1 MFLGWTSGAVI
12 SPFSSFLCKMH
23 WRLAGNKTYL
33 LFLILALQCPMWG
46 QDDSTQSV
54 ELSEVFITAF
64 RNEASEENSMHTVA
78 LNTDS
83 LSNTGALTLSDIIA
97 KQPGV
102 SLLSTGPA
110 ISKPVIRGASGN
122 RVLVLLSGLKFDNQ
136 QWQEEHGL
144 GLSAMGTDRVEL
156 IIGPAGLLY
165 GSEAIG
171 GVVNIIE
178 EAPPAA
184 GSAVSDVRLLY
195 QSNTV
200 GGSIQAGYKTNNGKS
215 WWRLRANADN
225 FADYSDGNY
234 RRVLNSR
241 FKGYG
246 IKSSWGFEKNKW
258 HSVNH
263 FMSSFNQFGFIFND
277 IYTFL
282 KADDR
287 WSRSLSENPSHLVFL
302 NILSSENTYLK
313 NQRTVVKI
321 NGGLQSNQ
329 RLENE
334 GGGAIS
340 LNMLLL
346 TGQYNVKWSHQLN
359 DKHHIVLSHFLVQEQ
374 NTNFGA
380 RKIVPD
386 AAMHEG
392 NLSMYLESHF
402 SKSVIVEYGLGGGE
416 KYIVT
421 RYTPTVNDEKKLIRP
436 FTKFSPYYTAYAGL
450 TWFKHEHFNLKC
462 NLATGVRVP
471 NLAEL
476 SSNGLHEGVFVFEIG
491 NPQLK
496 NEQVYSANVYL
507 NLKSKKFTFTF
518 SPFYNRYH
526 DYIYLKPGESSDLWY
541 GFPKAYFV
549 QQDARQFGAEFSATG
564 VLVSTYSISITG
576 SGMRSQTSDGAFTP
590 YTPAIKLSP
599 SLQGVMKC
607 GGRPLGF
614 FITTDFVFAQT
625 ETAAFEPG
633 APAYQLLNAGMN
645 YSVKQAKKQWQFS
658 LTGNNLLNQAYYD
671 NLSRFKYFGLL
682 NMGRSISLQVRCQ
695 FN

>member
-1 MFLGWTSGAVI
+1 MHGRIGFIKQL
-12 SPFSSFLCKMH
+12 FSV
-23 WRLAGNKTYL
+23 
-33 LFLILALQCPMWG
+33 LFLAVPFVLFG
-46 QDDSTQSV
+46 QEDSAKSV

-64 RNEASEENSMHTVA
+64 RNEVSEENSMHTVA

-83 LSNTGALTLSDIIA
+83 LSNTGAFTLADIIA

-184 GSAVSDVRLLY
+184 GSSASDIRLLY
-195 QSNTV
+195 QSNTL
-200 GGSIQAGYKTNNGKS
+200 GGSIQAGFKTNKGPT

-234 RRVLNSR
+234 HRVLNSR

-246 IKSSWGFEKNKW
+246 LKSSWGFDKKKW

-277 IYTFL
+277 LYTFL
-282 KADDR
+282 KADER
-287 WSRSLSENPSHLVFL
+287 WSRSLSDNPAHLVFL

-313 NQRTVVKI
+313 NQRTVIKI
-321 NGGLQSNQ
+321 NGGIQSNQ
-329 RLENE
+329 RMENE

-346 TGQYNVKWSHQLN
+346 TGQYNIKWSHQIN
-359 DKHHIVLSHFLVQEQ
+359 DRHHIVLSHFIVQEQ

-386 AAMHEG
+386 ASLHEG
-392 NLSMYLESHF
+392 NFSMYMESHA
-402 SKSVIVEYGLGGGE
+402 SKSVILEYGIGSGE

-421 RYTPTVNDEKKLIRP
+421 RYTPTVNDEKKIIRP
-436 FTKFSPYYTAYAGL
+436 FTKFSPYYTAYTGL
-450 TWFKHEHFNLKC
+450 TWFQHERFNLKC
-462 NLATGVRVP
+462 NLATGIRVP

-476 SSNGLHEGVFVFEIG
+476 SSNGLHEGVFVYEIG
-491 NPQLK
+491 NPQLS
-496 NEQVYSANVYL
+496 NEQVYSANVFL
-507 NLKSKKFTFTF
+507 HFKSRKFSFTI

-526 DYIYLKPGESSDLWY
+526 NYIYLKPGGSTDLWY

-549 QQDARQFGAEFSATG
+549 QQDANQYGAEFNLTG
-564 VLVSTYSISITG
+564 LIFPSYSISLTG

-599 SLQGVMKC
+599 SFQGSLKWGMH
-607 GGRPLGF
+607 PIGF
-614 FITTDFVFAQT
+614 FMTTDFVFSQT
-625 ETAAFEPG
+625 ETAVFEPG
-633 APAYQLLNAGMN
+633 SAAYQLVNAGLN
-645 YSVKQAKKQWQFS
+645 YSLKRPKKQWHFS
-658 LTGNNLLNQAYYD
+658 ITGNNLLNQAYCD

-682 NMGRSISLQVRCQ
+682 NMGRSIMLQVRCQ

>member
-1 MFLGWTSGAVI
+1 MFGRVT
-12 SPFSSFLCKMH
+12 
-23 WRLAGNKTYL
+23 
-33 LFLILALQCPMWG
+33 LFNALFFCLPELIAQTIGVNP
-46 QDDSTQSV
+46 DSAKSV
-54 ELSEVFITAF
+54 ELNEVFITAF
-64 RNEASEENSMHTVA
+64 RNEASEENSMHTVS

-83 LSNTGALTLSDIIA
+83 LSGNGAITLADIIA

-102 SLLSTGPA
+102 SLLSTGPS

-156 IIGPAGLLY
+156 IIGPAGLLF

-178 EAPPAA
+178 ELPPAV
-184 GSAVSDVRLLY
+184 GTKVSDVRLLY
-195 QSNTV
+195 NSNTI
-200 GGSIQAGYKTNNGKS
+200 GGSLQAGYKTNNGKT
-215 WWRLRANADN
+215 WWRLRVNADN
-225 FADYSDGNY
+225 FADYSDGHY

-246 IKSSWGFEKNKW
+246 IKSSWGFDKNKW
-258 HSVNH
+258 HSANH

-282 KADDR
+282 KADER
-287 WSRSLSENPSHLVFL
+287 WSRALTENPAHLVFL
-302 NILSSENTYLK
+302 NILSSENTYVHST
-313 NQRTVVKI
+313 RTIVKL
-321 NGGLQSNQ
+321 NGGFQSNQ

-346 TGQYNVKWSHQLN
+346 TGQYNLKWSHQIN
-359 DKHHIVLSHFLVQEQ
+359 DKHHLVLSHFMVQEL

-386 AAMHEG
+386 ATMHEG
-392 NLSMYLESHF
+392 NLSMYLESRF
-402 SKSVIVEYGLGGGE
+402 SKTVIVEYGLGGGE

-421 RYTPTVNDEKKLIRP
+421 RYTPTVNDEKKLIHP
-436 FTKFSPYYTAYAGL
+436 FTKFSPYYTAYTGI
-450 TWFKHEHFNLKC
+450 TWYKHERFNAKF

-476 SSNGLHEGVFVFEIG
+476 SSNGLHEGVFVYEVG
-491 NPQLK
+491 DPHLK
-496 NEQVYSANVYL
+496 NEQIYSANLYL
-507 NLKSKKFTFTF
+507 NFKSKKINFTI
-518 SPFYNRYH
+518 SPFYNLYNN
-526 DYIYLKPGESSDLWY
+526 YIYLKPAAEQDKWY

-549 QQDARQFGAEFSATG
+549 QQNATQYGAEFN
-564 VLVSTYSISITG
+564 LVGTISKSYSLGLAG
-576 SGMRSQTSDGAFTP
+576 SGMRSQTSDGAYTP
-590 YTPAIKLSP
+590 YTPAIKFTP
-599 SLQGVMKC
+599 SIHGSFKLKS
-607 GGRPLGF
+607 RPFGF
-614 FITTDFVFAQT
+614 YVNTDFVLAQT
-625 ETAAFEPG
+625 ETAPFEPG
-633 APAYQLLNAGMN
+633 SSAYQLLNAGIN
-645 YSVKQAKKQWQFS
+645 YKIIKDQRHWQFAIS
-658 LTGNNLLNQAYYD
+658 GNNLLNQAYTD

-682 NMGRSISLQVRCQ
+682 NMGRSVSLNVRCL